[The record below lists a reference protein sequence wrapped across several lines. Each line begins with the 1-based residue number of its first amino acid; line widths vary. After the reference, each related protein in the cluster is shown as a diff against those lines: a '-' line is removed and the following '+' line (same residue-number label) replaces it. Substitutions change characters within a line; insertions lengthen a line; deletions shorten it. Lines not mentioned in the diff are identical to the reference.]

1 MNSPE
6 PVTASPGG
14 WRFRRGLAW
23 GRKAWWVEILTIL
36 AGYFIY
42 ELVQGSAPKDHALAL
57 RNGQRVHD
65 LQRWLHIDIDPGINH
80 FVNDHHP
87 LALITGYDYDILHYA
102 MTTTV
107 LVLLWWRRPLVYG
120 RWRSALVGSSIA
132 SLAVFWL
139 LPVAPPRFVVTGI
152 VDTLVQN
159 HIFGTVTP
167 PDHPPPLVNVDAAMP
182 SLHVG
187 WSLWCA
193 VTIIGTTRIW
203 FRWIAALYPV
213 WTTFVVIGTG
223 NHYLLDAVG
232 GLIVLGAG
240 LVVTAGPLSG
250 WRTVDPPGPDGNES
264 STVGSDRAPGESTP
278 VESRATES
286 RAVEPKVES
295 RDVESKAAESRAADS
310 FSADAAR
317 LARTNRREAHAPT
330 TTAPTGISAKYTNNR

>member
-1 MNSPE
+1 MNLPK
-6 PVTASPGG
+6 PVAASAGS

-107 LVLLWWRRPLVYG
+107 LLLLWWRRPLVYG

-132 SLAVFWL
+132 ALAVFWL
-139 LPVAPPRFVVTGI
+139 LPVAPPRFVVPGI
-152 VDTLVQN
+152 IDTLVQN

-193 VTIIGTTRIW
+193 ATIIGTTRIW
-203 FRWIAALYPV
+203 VRWIAALYPV

-232 GLIVLGAG
+232 GLLVLGVG

-250 WRTVDPPGPDGNES
+250 WRSDDPPGPDGIDASTANPDMTS
-264 STVGSDRAPGESTP
+264 SAAVTSSGRTSVADSTVDSAS
-278 VESRATES
+278 
-286 RAVEPKVES
+286 
-295 RDVESKAAESRAADS
+295 AE
-310 FSADAAR
+310 DAAAA
-317 LARTNRREAHAPT
+317 ARVAPTSRRDAQAPT
-330 TTAPTGISAKYTNNR
+330 TTAPTGISARYTNKR

>member
-1 MNSPE
+1 MNSPG
-6 PVTASPGG
+6 PLTAHGG

-23 GRKAWWVEILTIL
+23 GRKAWWIEILTIL
-36 AGYFIY
+36 FGYFVY

-65 LQRWLHIDIDPGINH
+65 LQRWLHIDVDPGINH
-80 FVNDHHP
+80 FVNDYHP

-139 LPVAPPRFVVTGI
+139 LPVAPPRFVVPGI

-159 HIFGTVTP
+159 HILSTVTP
-167 PDHPPPLVNVDAAMP
+167 PDHPPPLVNIDAAMP

-193 VTIIGTTRIW
+193 ATIIGTTRIW

-240 LVVTAGPLSG
+240 LVVTSGPLSG
-250 WRTVDPPGPDGNES
+250 WRTADPPGPDGIGAS
-264 STVGSDRAPGESTP
+264 SGSEPASTESTT
-278 VESRATES
+278 TEP
-286 RAVEPKVES
+286 R
-295 RDVESKAAESRAADS
+295 AAESFPADAA
-310 FSADAAR
+310 ADAAR
-317 LARTNRREAHAPT
+317 LARTSRLEAHAPT